1 MADANSRAL
10 RNKVAIIG
18 MGCRLPGGASDH
30 RTFWRNLV
38 AGKDCITPTPPDR
51 YDVRTLGSRFR
62 DKPGRLV
69 GGRGGYIDGFDEF
82 DPAFF
87 GISPREAD
95 HMDPQQRKLLEV
107 AWEAL
112 EDGGQR
118 PADLAG
124 GNVAVYVGAF
134 TLDYKILQF
143 ADLGFTSL
151 AAHTATGT
159 MMTMVSNRISY
170 CFDFR
175 GPSLSVDTACSS
187 SLVAVHLACQAL
199 HNGETDLALAGGT
212 LLHMAPQYTVAE
224 TKGGFL
230 SPEGRSRTFDAAAD
244 GYVRA
249 EGVGLV
255 ALKRLDDAV
264 RDGDRIHAVILASGV
279 NQDGHTNGI
288 TVPNPD
294 AQVDLIRRV
303 CAEAGITPG
312 DLQYMEAH
320 GTSTPVGDPIEA
332 NALARALAVGRAP
345 GARAYVGSVKT
356 NIGHTE
362 SAAGIAGLIKTV
374 LSIEH
379 RTIPPHIN
387 LENLNPAIDP
397 ATLPYEI
404 PTRPTDWPAHE
415 GPARAGVNSFGFG
428 GTNAHVVLEEAPPQ
442 MPPAPGNA
450 ASTGR
455 RWSILPLSARRPDAL
470 PEMAAGIRSELAGDN
485 GPAVALDDLGHTLA
499 HRRQHLPERL
509 AVVHTSRASLDEALA
524 AHERGEPH
532 PRVLHGRARDAADRG
547 LVWVF
552 TGMGPQ
558 WWGMGRQ
565 LLEEEPVFRDAVTAC
580 DRALREFA
588 DWSLVEELTA
598 EESVS
603 RMTETWL
610 AQPANFAVQVGLAAL
625 WQSHGVR
632 PDAVVG
638 HSTGEIAAFHAAG
651 VYSLRDAARIAVHR
665 SRLQHTLAGTGT
677 MLAVS
682 LTEDEAERRV
692 RPYRDRVSIAAV
704 NSPTAIT
711 LAGDE
716 AALTLLAEE
725 LRAEQ
730 QFAKFLTVEV
740 PYHSVGME
748 RIKEE
753 LLAELA
759 PLEPRPAQVPL
770 YLTGAE
776 GTARGEELDA
786 AYWWKNVRDRVR
798 FRSAVDRI
806 ADDGHRVFLE
816 IGPHPVLGHAIREC
830 LDAGGRS
837 ALTLPSIRRRED
849 ETERFAAS
857 LGTLHTLGVP
867 IDWDLLQPT
876 GRPVTLP
883 RHPFRRDRHWTEPRP
898 VAQVRLG
905 HHDHPLLGR
914 RTDATEPTWQA
925 RPDAEA
931 LPYLADHRIQDT
943 VVFPAAGYLEMAAQA
958 VLRLTGGTTAVLAD
972 IDLRKALF
980 LPDGEDRTV
989 EVSLSLENAAFT
1001 VASPT
1006 GEDGERAVHASG
1018 IVRTGQRRRTAPPL
1032 DASAIRARSRRHIEG
1047 PDCYTALAALGYHY
1061 GPAFQAVEEVW
1072 IGADEI
1078 LARIRP
1084 PRAIGDDAAGHHLHP
1099 VLLDACFQTLLT
1111 PLIPATPE
1119 GPAPATGI
1127 RLPLSLDE
1135 VALEPI
1141 GDQPF
1146 WAHATLLPA
1155 DADTTLGNI
1164 ALYAD
1169 DGTPLGRIEGFRAAD
1184 VEKAATAVARTTIDS
1199 WLAEPVWAD
1208 CPPLPAEAA
1217 GAPPRDVSW
1226 LLLADTGG
1234 LADAFASLA
1243 EARGERCRLVRRG
1256 AAYTASAD
1264 GRTYTVDPACD
1275 ADLRRLFADL
1285 DRDGGPFR
1293 GTVLHLWNLDA
1304 PALAAC
1310 DRTTLRDHTGAGA
1323 YSLIALARLLS
1334 ARGEGGRLHIVTRG
1348 AQPARPGE
1356 APEPLGAPAWGIG
1369 RVLRHQELTEHPG
1382 KLIDLDPRRQPG
1394 PDGDRAESAALLA
1407 EALSDDEAEIALRDG
1422 VRRTGRL
1429 RPAESLTRPLPLRLR
1444 ADGSYLVTGAFGALG
1459 RLLCRT
1465 LVRRGARRIVL
1476 VGRTPVPPREKW
1488 AGTDPGTPEGRAVAL
1503 LRELE
1508 ALGAH
1513 PVPATF
1519 DITDE
1524 DALTGWLDAHR
1535 RSGAPP
1541 VRGVFHL
1548 AGQVRDTLVADL
1560 DRAAFDAVHDPKT
1573 VGAHLLHRHLRDEPL
1588 EHFVLFASIASLLT
1602 TAGQTNYAAG
1612 NAFLDALAHHRR
1624 AQGLPALSLDWGPWA
1639 TGMIEELG
1647 LVEHYLQ
1654 SRGMSSLSPDTGMAV
1669 LERVV
1674 GQDHAQLVVATV
1686 VDWPVFLAWYPS
1698 PPPLVADLAAAAA
1711 PPTDTT
1717 SGNGFLDT
1725 FRTAGEEARRA
1736 LVAERFAAL
1745 AAAVLRTGAD
1755 RIDPATGLGELGLDS
1770 LLAMEL
1776 RARIHAEL
1784 GVALPVVALLS
1795 GTPAGELAGRLHDGL
1810 TALASAE
1817 DPAGAADTVPLHSD
1831 ERQYPLTQNQKAL
1844 WFLKHLNPDG
1854 YAYNIGG
1861 AVEVNVALEPDL
1873 MFEAVRRLIARHPAL
1888 RTNFLLEDGQ
1898 AVQRVSEDA
1907 RTDLALFDV
1916 RGEDWE
1922 TIHATIVEEYRKPYD
1937 LAHDPLIRFRLF
1949 QRGPDRWI
1957 IMKAVHHIVSDAIST
1972 FTFIE
1977 ELLAIYEAL
1986 RRNKEPQLPPAEA
1999 RYLDFL
2005 NQQNAFL
2012 AGPEAAGMLDYW
2024 RSHLPAEVPL
2034 LDLPVDRPRPAVQT
2048 HNGASEFFVLD
2059 DALSARVHALARTH
2073 GVTPFMVLLS
2083 AYYLLLHRYSGQDHI
2098 VVGSPVTGRT
2108 RQDFASVYGYFVN
2121 PLPLHADLSDD
2132 PTVAE
2137 LLQQV
2142 RRTVLGGLDNQEYP
2156 FVLLVEE
2163 LGLQHDPSRSAV
2175 FQAMFILLTHKVA
2188 TEQYGYRLEYIELP
2202 EEEGQ
2207 FDITLSAYEDEA
2219 EGRFHCVF
2227 KYNTDLFLP
2236 ETMRRMATHYTR
2248 LLDRMTRA
2256 PGEQPAS
2263 RLAML
2268 GDRERERLVGEWSR
2282 PALPPTGHRDDEPFT
2297 PVHALIARA
2306 AAEHPTAVAVTTPSP
2321 HGEAH
2326 RLTYAELERRAT
2338 DTAARLRTLGIGE
2351 GSVVVLRLDKSPE
2364 LIVALLS
2371 VLKAGAAYLPLR
2383 PDQPAERLANLVSAT
2398 GAELVLVA
2406 DDAGPGAPGETGA
2419 LTVPTLTLAALAR
2432 TEPHPDGPAAQVAPD
2447 SPAYVITTSGSTGRP
2462 KAVRVSHRNLASAQ
2476 AAWRQAYRL
2485 DADVSTHLQMAEPS
2499 FDVFTGDLVRA
2510 LCSGGRL
2517 VLADRDL
2524 LFDTTRLY
2532 RTMRQERVDC
2542 AEFVPAVVRGLMDH
2556 CAREGLRLDFLRLLV
2571 VGSDA
2576 WSVGE
2581 YRRLTELCGPG
2592 TRLVNSYG
2600 LTEATIDSAYF
2611 EGPVDDLEPGA
2622 MVPIGRPLPNSTL
2635 HVLDAHGEPVP
2646 PGVPGELWIGG
2657 DGVALGYAGDPEQ
2670 TGERFVTLTL
2680 SRAADARAERLYRT
2694 GDLAR
2699 WDARGRV
2706 RLLGRSDGQIK
2717 LRGHRIE
2724 IGEIEAHLA
2733 QWPPLARAVV
2743 TVRTDT
2749 GGDAA
2754 LCAYCVP
2761 EAGAALDVRALRRH
2775 LARSLPSYMIPSH
2788 FTELPALP
2796 LTANGKV
2803 DTAALPAPRAEAG
2816 DRPHEE
2822 PVTLYEVSVARHWK
2836 TLLGREQVGLEDDF
2850 FELGG
2855 SSIKLI
2861 ELLHHLRTEFGI
2873 GVPVSRLYQVTTLHG
2888 MAATVQDALLG
2899 ASAEELPSLT
2909 FNAGQHPVLFCF
2921 PPAGGH
2927 GLVYRGLAAQL
2938 PDHRVTGF
2946 NYLPGDG
2953 KVARYADLIEAE
2965 QPEGPCLLLGYSLG
2979 GNLAFETA
2987 KELERRGRR
2996 VAHVVILDSRRIL
3009 TAYEPDAS
3017 GIAAFEAELADH
3029 VRKHTGSD
3037 AVTHETLAH
3046 AAEYLAFCGRTP
3058 NTGTV
3063 AATVTVITDEEKAA
3077 LYAAGEHGTWH
3088 GSSTGATA
3096 VLRGSGVHADMLD
3109 AKHLPRNAQLVRSV
3123 ITGEVPHGG

>member
-1 MADANSRAL
+1 MADASSRAL
-10 RNKVAIIG
+10 RNKVAIVG

-124 GNVAVYVGAF
+124 SNVAVYVGAF

-345 GARAYVGSVKT
+345 GAHAYVGSVKT

-404 PTRPTDWPAHE
+404 PTRPTAWPAHE

-428 GTNAHVVLEEAPPQ
+428 GTNAHVVLEEAPPPV
-442 MPPAPGNA
+442 PPAPRNA
-450 ASTGR
+450 ASAGR

-470 PEMAAGIRSELAGDN
+470 AEMAAGIRAELAGDN
-485 GPAVALDDLGHTLA
+485 GPAVALDNLGHTLA

-509 AVVHTSRASLDEALA
+509 AVVHSSRASLDEALA

-532 PRVLHGRARDAADRG
+532 PRVVHGRARDAADRG

-625 WQSHGVR
+625 WRSHGVR

-638 HSTGEIAAFHAAG
+638 HSTGEIAAFHTAG
-651 VYSLRDAARIAVHR
+651 VYSLRDAARIVVHR
-665 SRLQHTLAGTGT
+665 SRLQQALAGAGT

-682 LTEDEAERRV
+682 LSEDEAERRV

-748 RIKEE
+748 RIKGE

-759 PLEPRPAQVPL
+759 PLEPRPAEVPL
-770 YLTGAE
+770 YLTGVE

-798 FRSAVDRI
+798 FRSAIDRI

-849 ETERFAAS
+849 EPERFAAS

-905 HHDHPLLGR
+905 HRDHPLLGR

-925 RPDAEA
+925 RLDTEA

-1032 DASAIRARSRRHIEG
+1032 DAPAIRAGSRRHLEG
-1047 PDCYTALAALGYHY
+1047 PDWYTALAALGYHY
-1061 GPAFQAVEEVW
+1061 GPAFQAVEELW
-1072 IGADEI
+1072 IGADEV

-1099 VLLDACFQTLLT
+1099 VLLDACFQTLLA
-1111 PLIPATPE
+1111 PLILSAPE
-1119 GPAPATGI
+1119 DSAPATGI

-1208 CPPLPAEAA
+1208 CPPLLAEDAE
-1217 GAPPRDVSW
+1217 APPRDVNW

-1234 LADAFASLA
+1234 LADAFAALA
-1243 EARGERCRLVRRG
+1243 DARGDRCRVVRRG
-1256 AAYTASAD
+1256 AAYAASAD
-1264 GRTYTVDPACD
+1264 GRTYTVDPASD

-1285 DRDGGPFR
+1285 DRDDGPFR

-1310 DRTTLRDHTGAGA
+1310 DRTALRDHTGAGA
-1323 YSLIALARLLS
+1323 YSLVALARLLS

-1348 AQPARPGE
+1348 AQPALPGE

-1369 RVLRHQELTEHPG
+1369 RVLRHQELTEYPG

-1394 PDGDRAESAALLA
+1394 PDGDRTEAVALLA

-1422 VRRTGRL
+1422 ARRTGRL

-1508 ALGAH
+1508 VLGAH

-1588 EHFVLFASIASLLT
+1588 DHFVLFASIASLLT

-1624 AQGLPALSLDWGPWA
+1624 AEGLPALSLDWGPWA

-1647 LVEHYLQ
+1647 LVEHYLH

-1669 LERVV
+1669 LERVI

-1711 PPTDTT
+1711 PPTETT
-1717 SGNGFLDT
+1717 SGNGFVDT

-1745 AAAVLRTGAD
+1745 AATVLRTGAD

-1776 RARIHAEL
+1776 RARVHAEL

-1795 GTPAGELAGRLHDGL
+1795 GTPAGELAAQLHDGL
-1810 TALASAE
+1810 TALASEE
-1817 DPAGAADTVPLHSD
+1817 DPGRAAGAVQLHRD

-1888 RTNFLLEDGQ
+1888 RTNFLLADGQ
-1898 AVQRVSEDA
+1898 AVQRVSENA

-1922 TIHATIVEEYRKPYD
+1922 SIHATIVEEYRKPYD

-1977 ELLAIYEAL
+1977 ELLTIYEAL
-1986 RRNKEPQLPPAEA
+1986 RRNQEHRLPPVEA

-2034 LDLPVDRPRPAVQT
+2034 LDLPADKPRPAVQT

-2121 PLPLHADLSDD
+2121 PLPLHADLSED

-2236 ETMRRMATHYTR
+2236 ETMRRMAAHYTR

-2263 RLAML
+2263 RLEML
-2268 GDRERERLVGEWSR
+2268 GDLERERLVAEWSR
-2282 PALPPTGHRDDEPFT
+2282 PALPSTRHPDDEPFT

-2326 RLTYAELERRAT
+2326 RLTYAELERRAA
-2338 DTAARLRTLGIGE
+2338 DTAARLRTLGVGE
-2351 GSVVVLRLDKSPE
+2351 GSVVVLCLEKSPE
-2364 LIVALLS
+2364 LIVTLLA

-2383 PDQPAERLANLVSAT
+2383 PDQPADRLAHLVSAT
-2398 GAELVLVA
+2398 EAELVLVA
-2406 DDAGPGAPGETGA
+2406 DDAGPGAPGATGA
-2419 LTVPTLTLAALAR
+2419 LTVPKFTLGALAR

-2485 DADVSTHLQMAEPS
+2485 DTDVTTHLQMAEPS

-2510 LCSGGRL
+2510 LCSGGTL

-2524 LFDTTRLY
+2524 LFDTARLY
-2532 RTMRQERVDC
+2532 RTMRQERVEG

-2581 YRRLTELCGPG
+2581 YRRLAELCGPG

-2611 EGPVDDLEPGA
+2611 EGPVDDLEPGS

-2635 HVLDAHGEPVP
+2635 HILDGHGEPVP

-2657 DGVALGYAGDPEQ
+2657 DGVALGYAGDPGQ

-2680 SRAADARAERLYRT
+2680 SRSADARAERLYRT
-2694 GDLAR
+2694 GDIAR
-2699 WDARGRV
+2699 WDAHGRV
-2706 RLLGRSDGQIK
+2706 HLLGRTDGQIK

-2733 QWPPLARAVV
+2733 QWPPIARAVV

-2749 GGDAA
+2749 RGDAA

-2761 EAGAALDVRALRRH
+2761 EGGAALDVRALRRH

-2796 LTANGKV
+2796 LTPNGKV
-2803 DTAALPAPRAEAG
+2803 DTTALPAPRAEAG

-2888 MAATVQDALLG
+2888 MAATVQDVLLG

-2909 FNAGQHPVLFCF
+2909 FNAGQYPVLFCF

-2938 PDHRVTGF
+2938 PDHRVIGF
-2946 NYLPGDG
+2946 NYVPGDD
-2953 KVARYADLIEAE
+2953 KVARYADLIQAE

-3009 TAYEPDAS
+3009 TAYAPDAS
-3017 GIAAFEAELADH
+3017 GITAFEAELADH

-3109 AKHLPRNAQLVRSV
+3109 AKHLFRNAQLVRSV
-3123 ITGEVPHGG
+3123 IAGEAPHGG